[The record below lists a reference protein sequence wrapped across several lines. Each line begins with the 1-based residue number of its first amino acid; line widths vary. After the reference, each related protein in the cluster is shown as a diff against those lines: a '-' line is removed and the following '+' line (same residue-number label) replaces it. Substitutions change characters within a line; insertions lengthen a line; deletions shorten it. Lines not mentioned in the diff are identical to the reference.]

1 MYDLHLSPVQKCR
14 NMPSKMDEQM
24 LHSASAVH
32 AAPRLV
38 ACLLEPSQPPPPLSV
53 LRQQHRPAIPDC
65 QQAPRASGD
74 GDRPCPRPTSPK
86 PNLGTDHSP
95 SDWACRC
102 GRTGLAGV
110 AAGALAA
117 CSRCMV
123 GLQLPAGSAPGAPR
137 LHNRVAL
144 LLPPALPA
152 GADMPSPGSTTI
164 GALPDALLG
173 RVLALAGREQG

>member
-1 MYDLHLSPVQKCR
+1 
-14 NMPSKMDEQM
+14 MPART
-24 LHSASAVH
+24 L
-32 AAPRLV
+32 AA
-38 ACLLEPSQPPPPLSV
+38 PPPLKCAALSSIFPPS
-53 LRQQHRPAIPDC
+53 QSC